1 MCGKMLGGGKSVAIP
16 TVEPVVMTKAP
27 SLADGTAANLAASSK
42 RRNAAAGQKQTLLG
56 GDLGAA
62 DTLSGKTL
70 LGG

>member
-1 MCGKMLGGGKSVAIP
+1 MCGNPFKGAKSVSIP
-16 TVEPVVMTKAP
+16 TVEPMIVTKAP

-56 GDLGAA
+56 GDLGVA
-62 DTLSGKTL
+62 DTLTRKTL